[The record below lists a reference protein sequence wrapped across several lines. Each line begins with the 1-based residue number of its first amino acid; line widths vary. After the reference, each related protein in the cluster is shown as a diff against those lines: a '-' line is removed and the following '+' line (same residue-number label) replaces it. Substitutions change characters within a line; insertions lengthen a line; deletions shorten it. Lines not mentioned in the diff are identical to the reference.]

1 MNYRKIES
9 NKEENHKMSKK
20 NHKTIKQL
28 ESDYKGFTLFSWVC

>member
-9 NKEENHKMSKK
+9 NKEENHEMSKK

-28 ESDYKGFTLFSWVC
+28 ESD